1 MKTKSLLTGLLC
13 AVTMT
18 AGAQSQLYPKHFNL
32 QEVTLLDGPFKT
44 AMDKNIDMLLQYDT
58 DRLLT
63 PFVRQ
68 AGLSAT
74 TDSQSPYYQWET
86 KHPNFK
92 NWGGDAGFDLSGH
105 VGGHYVSA
113 LSLAWA
119 ATRDEAQRARL
130 KERLDYMLKV
140 MKDCQDQYDQNT
152 EGLYGFIGGQ
162 PINDSWRKLY

>member
-1 MKTKSLLTGLLC
+1 MKTRSLLAGLLC

-44 AMDKNIDMLLQYDT
+44 AMEKNIDMLLQYDT

-113 LSLAWA
+113 LALAWA
-119 ATRDEAQRARL
+119 ASPSVATSAVTMCRLWHWPGPPATTRPSAPVSRSGWTICSR
-130 KERLDYMLKV
+130 
-140 MKDCQDQYDQNT
+140 
-152 EGLYGFIGGQ
+152 
-162 PINDSWRKLY
+162 

>member
-1 MKTKSLLTGLLC
+1 MKTKSLLAGLLC

-63 PFVRQ
+63 PCVRR

-74 TDSQSPYYQWET
+74 TDSQSPYY
-86 KHPNFK
+86 
-92 NWGGDAGFDLSGH
+92 
-105 VGGHYVSA
+105 
-113 LSLAWA
+113 
-119 ATRDEAQRARL
+119 
-130 KERLDYMLKV
+130 
-140 MKDCQDQYDQNT
+140 
-152 EGLYGFIGGQ
+152 
-162 PINDSWRKLY
+162 